1 MIIETL
7 KKEKINID
15 YVVEEYLK
23 SEDSEKIIGH
33 YIITSNVK
41 PKNIYTEKTDFLERY
56 RSELISL
63 CKIFDS
69 IPLPINIADQ
79 IPELEEFFP
88 FVLRFREEQKFENID
103 SISYIFNEIENYF
116 PVINTREYGE
126 YYSNENLINILL
138 DNLQTE
144 INTSKK
150 VIDPSSGAGFFLF
163 HYVKRIIE
171 NQPSTNE
178 LSVLRD
184 NIFGNDIF
192 PFPIIVSKILI
203 GKLIENYNNVF
214 LNPYHLPN
222 IKIQNTLKTLSCI
235 SNDNETF
242 DLIIGNPPYF
252 RIDPHE
258 ENNICK
264 CVSYG
269 HNYIHNLFLH
279 WSIQHL
285 KANGELGF
293 IIPQSIL
300 SGFYYQKMRKEIMDN
315 LSIDLIITN
324 KEHEKSFSVQQDIM
338 LLLATKRNQI
348 KNYIIGV
355 SNNLLTDISK
365 YSVDSNIFSNSLK
378 VIPLFKN
385 KNEYENFIKLSQEP
399 IVKHLSSFKIQTGNF
414 VWNQNK
420 EHCFYQKVPK
430 SIPLINGPNINSDCI
445 DLENQRNSTFPYCIP
460 KKSKYIKNDKLIIY
474 RRMSPIGNIDR
485 MIATIIDN
493 KDRRFSNGYVLE
505 NHVNFISG
513 SESKLKDLLEF
524 ITTREFND
532 LINAFCHTNQVSSN
546 DLKTIFELLS
556 SFYNDQN

>member
-1 MIIETL
+1 MIVETH
-7 KKEKINID
+7 KREEINID
-15 YVVEEYLK
+15 YVLSEYLK
-23 SEDSEKIIGH
+23 TADSKKIIDH
-33 YIITSNVK
+33 YFNTSNVK
-41 PKNIYTEKTDFLERY
+41 PKNIYTEKTDFLGRY
-56 RSELISL
+56 KGELLTL

-69 IPLPINIADQ
+69 IPLPSSLAEQ
-79 IPELEEFFP
+79 IPEITEFFP
-88 FVLRFREEQKFENID
+88 FALRFREEQKFNSND
-103 SISYIFNEIENYF
+103 TISFIFNEIENYF

-138 DNLQTE
+138 DNLQTV
-144 INTSKK
+144 ISPNKK

-171 NQPSTNE
+171 NQPSKAE
-178 LSVLRD
+178 LSVLRN
-184 NIFGNDIF
+184 NIYGFDIF
-192 PFPIIVSKILI
+192 PFPIIISKILI
-203 GKLIENYNNVF
+203 GKLIEDYDAF
-214 LNPYHLPN
+214 FTNPYHLPN
-222 IKIQNTLKTLSCI
+222 IKIQNTLKKLSCI
-235 SNDNETF
+235 SNDRETF

-264 CVSYG
+264 CVSFG

-285 KANGELGF
+285 KSKGELGF

-300 SGFYYQKMRKEIMDN
+300 SGFYYQKMRQEIMAN

-338 LLLATKRNQI
+338 LLLATKRNQTR
-348 KNYIIGV
+348 NYNIGV
-355 SNNLLTDISK
+355 SNNSLTDVTR
-365 YSVDSNIFSNSLK
+365 YSVDTNIFKNALK

-385 KNEYENFIKLSQEP
+385 INEYENFRNLSQKP
-399 IVKHLSSFKIQTGNF
+399 IVKHLTSFKISTGNY

-420 EHCFYQKVPK
+420 EFCFYKKVPK
-430 SIPLINGPNINSDCI
+430 SIPLINGPNINNDGI

-460 KKSKYIKNDKLIIY
+460 NNTKYVKNDKIIIY

-485 MIATIIDN
+485 MIATIIDD
-493 KDRRFSNGYVLE
+493 KDERFSNGYVLE

-513 SESKLKDLLEF
+513 PESKLNDLLEF
-524 ITTREFND
+524 ITSRKFNN
-532 LINAFCHTNQVSSN
+532 LINSFCHTNQVSSN

-556 SFYNDQN
+556 SLKNE